1 MNRPTLVISLDFEL
15 HWGRFDKVSLQNWET
30 YYQITREVVPKLL
43 SLFSQY
49 EVEVTWATV
58 GMLMAESPDEWLHY
72 CPTSKPEYKDPRLSA
87 YNWFNEGP
95 KNKSCLFAPELVQN
109 ILETP
114 GQELGSHTFSHYYTM
129 EKGHLDHV
137 FREDL
142 SASKKIAHEKYG
154 VDLTSLVFPRNQYNS
169 NAIQVAR
176 DLGFTAVRTNPV
188 DWFWKTPEKR
198 ELLKKIWRTSDSV
211 LSLGKKTSYQ
221 LEKEIVSN
229 PISLPASRF
238 LRPFHPKLGRFN
250 KLKIDRIINEIT
262 TAAKNNEVY
271 HIWWHPHN
279 HGHYPDQSLNEVKQI
294 LEHFSACRDQYGMQA
309 QSMKG
314 IAHSLI
320 PSH

>member
-15 HWGRFDKVSLQNWET
+15 HWGRFDKVPIHNWET
-30 YYQITREVVPKLL
+30 YYQTAREVIPKLL

-49 EVEVTWATV
+49 GVEVTWATV
-58 GMLMAESPDEWLHY
+58 GMLMAESPEEWLHY
-72 CPTSKPEYKDPRLSA
+72 CPTSKPDYRDPNLSA
-87 YNWFNEGP
+87 YNWFNGSP
-95 KNKSCLFAPELVQN
+95 KNNSCLFAPELVQS
-109 ILETP
+109 IIDTP
-114 GQELGSHTFSHYYTM
+114 GQELASHTFSHYYTM

-142 SASKKIAHEKYG
+142 MASKRIAQEKYG
-154 VDLTSLVFPRNQYNS
+154 KELSSLVFPRNQYNS
-169 NAIQVAR
+169 SAIQVAR

-188 DWFWKTPEKR
+188 DWFWKAPEKR
-198 ELLKKIWRTSDSV
+198 DLLKKIWRTSDSV

-221 LEKEIVSN
+221 LDKKIAFN
-229 PISLPASRF
+229 PILLPASRF
-238 LRPFHPKLGRFN
+238 LRPFHPKLGGIN
-250 KLKIDRIINEIT
+250 QLKIDRIINEIT
-262 TAAKNNEVY
+262 TAAKNNEIY

-279 HGHYPDQSLNEVKQI
+279 HGHYPEQSLNEVKQI

-309 QSMKG
+309 RSMKG